1 MIRAL
6 PRFAGVLSLF
16 GVVGLA
22 SLVAC
27 SEEGTQTPA
36 PAPVADPADT
46 ATVAPPEGPL
56 PAGAQKLGDFEAH
69 FNATTKELTFR
80 PIGQPQ
86 LDAGALPGPST
97 QGFAQVASGLLDV
110 TTNVAAVG
118 PTASFNGGPGCP
130 ANRLCAIVQVANTSA
145 GRQIDNVF
153 VQVTSVSPSGFVGLN
168 SAAVPTGYPLDNSLG
183 LWSYGGL
190 VAAGGLQERRWDFAL
205 PTGADFTFNVALYG
219 TFLRSDYGV
228 GVGTVAAA
236 ANTLDNSGTFRNACK
251 SPIVQVP
258 GSPFLVNASP
268 GDDNLGNEI
277 AFPFPFSL
285 YDLTF
290 DTDNN
295 PYLAINTNGMLG
307 YFPPGNDPNRSL
319 PDLTGSLDYSIFPF
333 WDQITVGP
341 QGVCV
346 GAEGTAPNRKFVVTW
361 PDAALS
367 TGGKLIFS
375 AVFSEVSDRI
385 EFQYNRWSSSTTNC
399 AATGTSSP
407 FLGASATVGV
417 QGPGGVATQTS
428 FNTAFLPSHPPACP
442 GPGYTVSF
450 VPTPGNP

>member
-56 PAGAQKLGDFEAH
+56 PAGASKLGDFEAH
-69 FNATTKELTFR
+69 FNAKTKELTFR
-80 PIGQPQ
+80 PIGRPE
-86 LDAGALPGPST
+86 LAAGALPGPST

-110 TTNVAAVG
+110 TTLLAAVG

-130 ANRLCAIVQVANTSA
+130 ANQLCAIVQVANTDA

-153 VQVTSVSPSGFVGLN
+153 LQVTSVSPAGFVGLN
-168 SAAVPTGYPLDNSLG
+168 SSPVPTGYPLDSSLG
-183 LWSYGGL
+183 LWSYGVL
-190 VAAGGLQERRWDFAL
+190 LEGGGASDTRWNFAL
-205 PTGADFTFNVALYG
+205 PTGADFTFNVALFG
-219 TFLRSDYGV
+219 TFLRTTYTV
-228 GVGTVAAA
+228 GPSTVAAA
-236 ANTLDNSGTFRNACK
+236 DNTLDNSGVFRNACK
-251 SPIVQVP
+251 SPIVQIA

-285 YDLTF
+285 YDVTF

-307 YFPPGNDPNRSL
+307 FFPPGNDPNRSL
-319 PDLTGSLDYSIFPF
+319 PDLTGALDYSIFPF

-341 QGVCV
+341 QGICV
-346 GAEGTAPNRKFVVTW
+346 GTEGSAPSRKFVVTW
-361 PDAALS
+361 PDAALAS
-367 TGGKLIFS
+367 GGKMIFS
-375 AVFSEVSDRI
+375 AVFSEVSDKI
-385 EFQYNRWSSSTTNC
+385 EFQYNRWSSSTANC
-399 AATGTSSP
+399 TSTGSTSP
-407 FLGASATVGV
+407 FRGASATVGV
-417 QGPGGVATQTS
+417 QGSGVASQHS
-428 FNTAFLPSHPPACP
+428 FNTAFLPTHPPACP
-442 GPGYTVSF
+442 GPGYSIVMSAG
-450 VPTPGNP
+450 VLNP